1 MAERLKHITS
11 EKAPVRAVTPRAI
24 IASVGVIAVSVL
36 WNEWM
41 PYYTS
46 GSNISRSHFPM
57 AFFFPFLTACIL
69 NLALNHLRPGLGL
82 SRSELMVVLGAGF
95 VGIALA
101 YDGLTGHFFGVL
113 AAPYYF
119 SSVEN
124 GWELL
129 HDSIPLWLAPS
140 NATGEMTRFFEGGGG
155 TPPWRVWAVPVFW
168 WMCFFSAMGFA
179 VFCLVVILRKQ
190 WVDHERLAYPL
201 VEVAQSLAETEPGGR
216 LEKTFRSPLFWI
228 AFSLVMLLKLWNI
241 GSYFTPAFP
250 HIDIE
255 EALWQPI
262 KDFPWMVNRV
272 SFYAI
277 GFGYFARLEVLFS
290 VWFFILLTAFQ
301 VYAFNIFGYQIGAAT
316 RHWTSD
322 ALGWQSIGALIFL
335 AAWGLW
341 MARAHLKA
349 VVRKALY
356 PNCEVDDRGE
366 LLSYRVAVFGL
377 LGSFAFVAA
386 WLHAAGMPLWVVFAF
401 LILATLLFLGLARAI
416 AELGLVYVYY
426 RIQPHDAVVQAFG
439 SGMIGFSGVVVLGFM
454 HVFNQWPDIGKG
466 FLMPPFTQAVKA
478 VDKVVSPRRITAVL
492 WLALVLGFTISV
504 VNTLYLSYEYGAY
517 NLGNMG
523 MMKTGPVA
531 FDFVNAEIRNPMR
544 PGGNGRVM
552 WALIGM
558 GLMAVLT
565 TIRYWVP
572 WWPLHPIGLAMQGN
586 YGVSKTV
593 FSVFV
598 AWAIKAVVMKMGGV
612 QLYEKGKPFFIG
624 LLTAQ
629 AVSTGLVF
637 VVDWFWFPMQGHNVH
652 NF

>member
-1 MAERLKHITS
+1 MAERLERIDRS
-11 EKAPVRAVTPRAI
+11 EKTPVRAVTARSV
-24 IASVGVIAVSVL
+24 IASVAVIAVSVL

-57 AFFFPFLTACIL
+57 AFFFPFLTACTL
-69 NLALNHLRPGLGL
+69 NLMLNHLRPGWAF
-82 SRSELMVVLGAGF
+82 SRSELMVVLGSGF

-119 SSVEN
+119 ASVEN
-124 GWELL
+124 GWGLL

-155 TPPWRVWAVPVFW
+155 APPWRVWAVPVFW
-168 WMCFFSAMGFA
+168 WMCFFGAMGFA

-201 VEVAQSLAETEPGGR
+201 VEVAQSLAETERGGG
-216 LEKTFRSPLFWI
+216 LEKAFRSPLFWI

-255 EALWQPI
+255 ETLWQPI
-262 KDFPWMVNRV
+262 EDFPWMVNRV
-272 SFYAI
+272 GFYAI

-290 VWFFILLTAFQ
+290 VWFFILSTAFQ

-322 ALGWQSIGALIFL
+322 ALGWQSIGALAFL

-386 WLHAAGMPLWVVFAF
+386 CGGH
-401 LILATLLFLGLARAI
+401 
-416 AELGLVYVYY
+416 
-426 RIQPHDAVVQAFG
+426 
-439 SGMIGFSGVVVLGFM
+439 
-454 HVFNQWPDIGKG
+454 
-466 FLMPPFTQAVKA
+466 
-478 VDKVVSPRRITAVL
+478 
-492 WLALVLGFTISV
+492 ALVGGVRLFDFDSAAV
-504 VNTLYLSYEYGAY
+504 FGACARHCR
-517 NLGNMG
+517 
-523 MMKTGPVA
+523 TGVGLCVLPHPTARCCGAGVWVWDDRVFGRGGVRVYACVQPVA
-531 FDFVNAEIRNPMR
+531 RHRQGLSDA
-544 PGGNGRVM
+544 
-552 WALIGM
+552 ALY
-558 GLMAVLT
+558 A
-565 TIRYWVP
+565 
-572 WWPLHPIGLAMQGN
+572 
-586 YGVSKTV
+586 S
-593 FSVFV
+593 
-598 AWAIKAVVMKMGGV
+598 
-612 QLYEKGKPFFIG
+612 GKSRG
-624 LLTAQ
+624 
-629 AVSTGLVF
+629 
-637 VVDWFWFPMQGHNVH
+637 
-652 NF
+652 